1 MDFPDFGDG
10 KPERERERERAI
22 VPGKNNQEHRLIGV
36 DSAYY
41 RFRDFARF
49 FVRQLD

>member
-10 KPERERERERAI
+10 KPERAI
-22 VPGKNNQEHRLIGV
+22 VPGKNNQELRLIGV